1 MEREAQGP
9 QLARQQLIPPA
20 GRLDC
25 GGLPQDGGAPRDRP
39 SLDSAVARICAES
52 ALAGTPTPTQ
62 GDATPEASRAAS
74 AHSGGVARHRCK
86 RKGLGEAGSRQER
99 IQGFQ
104 TSGRDGNELRQ
115 WCPVKLGAGSSFSGT
130 PPKLSPGL
138 KDTLKGLSRGLGPG
152 PGVAKYS
159 QMLTALGH
167 SPDILGETDR
177 PGEGSVVLGA
187 QVKTL
192 SLPLTV
198 FTIDQLSG
206 P

>member
-1 MEREAQGP
+1 MQGP

-20 GRLDC
+20 GRLDR

-39 SLDSAVARICAES
+39 SLDSAVACVCAES
-52 ALAGTPTPTQ
+52 ALAGPPTPTQ

-86 RKGLGEAGSRQER
+86 RKGLGEAGQPCQER
-99 IQGFQ
+99 IQGFP
-104 TSGRDGNELRQ
+104 TSVSDGNELRQ
-115 WCPVKLGAGSSFSGT
+115 WCPGKPGSGGSFSGT
-130 PPKLSPGL
+130 PEPV
-138 KDTLKGLSRGLGPG
+138 SRAQGQIEQTKKRTGAGPRA
-152 PGVAKYS
+152 AKYS

-177 PGEGSVVLGA
+177 PGEGSVVPGA

-192 SLPLTV
+192 SLPLIV
-198 FTIDQLSG
+198 FTINQLSG